1 MGDKALPR
9 VLVCEPLHQDALDLL
24 AANARVDV
32 RTGLSRDELLDIVDA
47 YDALVVRSK
56 TQVSGDVIE
65 AGINLRVIARAGIG
79 VDNIDVDAATEHGI
93 AVVNAAGASAQSVAE
108 LTLGLILALLRHIPT
123 ADRTMKAGQW
133 EKPRLIGRQLGGLTV
148 GVVGYGRIGREVAR
162 LVAAFG
168 TRVLVATN
176 NNHTYPQHG
185 EPVPFDR
192 LLGES
197 DIVTL
202 HKRLERAT
210 ECLIDADAIAKMKDG
225 AYLVNTARGA
235 LVDERAL
242 LDALNSGKLAGAALD
257 VFAQEPPGATALVVH
272 PRVIC
277 TPHLGAST
285 VEAQR
290 AVGIVA
296 VKSLLAVLKGQQ
308 PETIVNRQVV

>member
-133 EKPRLIGRQLGGLTV
+133 EKSRL
-148 GVVGYGRIGREVAR
+148 
-162 LVAAFG
+162 
-168 TRVLVATN
+168 
-176 NNHTYPQHG
+176 
-185 EPVPFDR
+185 
-192 LLGES
+192 
-197 DIVTL
+197 
-202 HKRLERAT
+202 
-210 ECLIDADAIAKMKDG
+210 
-225 AYLVNTARGA
+225 
-235 LVDERAL
+235 
-242 LDALNSGKLAGAALD
+242 
-257 VFAQEPPGATALVVH
+257 
-272 PRVIC
+272 
-277 TPHLGAST
+277 
-285 VEAQR
+285 
-290 AVGIVA
+290 
-296 VKSLLAVLKGQQ
+296 
-308 PETIVNRQVV
+308 